1 MSGLFSGI
9 GMRTVWD
16 LRSSRV
22 RWGAVLG
29 FVVALLLPSVALA
42 LPNFTIAPTTLN
54 FGNVA
59 VGATSD
65 LVVTVTNVSGVSQT
79 LSSLAGG
86 APADGVNFGA
96 VQNCAGITLAAG
108 ASCVFTYTF
117 HPTSTGAKSTT
128 TSFSVNGESSGTIN
142 LSGTGVPAFTIAPTT
157 LNFGNVAVGATSDL
171 VVTVTN
177 VSGASQTLSSLA
189 GGAPADGVNFGA
201 VQNCAGITLAAG
213 ASCVLTYT
221 FHPTSTGT
229 KTTTTSFSVNGQSS
243 GTINLNGVGIPA
255 FTAAPTS
262 LDFGVVTVGGTS
274 SGIDVVVTN
283 VSGASQVLSSVA
295 GGAPA
300 DAANFG
306 AVQNCAGITL
316 AAGASCAFTY
326 VFHPTTAGL
335 LTSSTSFS
343 INGQAFSIS
352 LRGGVPVV
360 APAGVTSV
368 PTLGQWSL
376 MLLSLLG
383 AAMGALV
390 VGRGR
395 AGVRR

>member
-65 LVVTVTNVSGVSQT
+65 LVVTVTNVSGASQT

-108 ASCVFTYTF
+108 ASCVF
-117 HPTSTGAKSTT
+117 
-128 TSFSVNGESSGTIN
+128 
-142 LSGTGVPAFTIAPTT
+142 
-157 LNFGNVAVGATSDL
+157 
-171 VVTVTN
+171 
-177 VSGASQTLSSLA
+177 
-189 GGAPADGVNFGA
+189 
-201 VQNCAGITLAAG
+201 
-213 ASCVLTYT
+213 TYT

-395 AGVRR
+395 AGVRMADGAGERIRGIRSGRSRQLEQALDHLLDLSLVGLAVADHRLLDLQRRVFGHRQVPRHRTADHRAAGLAEQQRRFRIDVHEDDLDRGDGR